1 MHRMGNPDATTGGIT
16 AFAPVGT
23 RRGSRFR
30 REAPDRRRAGPASG
44 LDMNIYLVPVGP
56 DRYEL
61 YCEVDDHHPIVAGET
76 AGGWRQRASQAFYRT
91 LAYVE
96 SERRQRLARATAAG
110 HRTTGQRGRDRVM
123 GWLAERVAEQRLLWH
138 LRRQTAV
145 TAHHPDDRTSADAG
159 DVVQRSLRSDGRRHL
174 VWMLVDASVYL
185 ASLPLTPIPGPN
197 VLALYFAFRAVG
209 HLLSWMGARQGL
221 TRVRWQYV
229 SCAPLTTLRQ
239 LPTMTPAERKGLA
252 REVAGSL
259 ALHHL
264 DTFVERIALAG
275 P

>member
-1 MHRMGNPDATTGGIT
+1 
-16 AFAPVGT
+16 
-23 RRGSRFR
+23 
-30 REAPDRRRAGPASG
+30 
-44 LDMNIYLVPVGP
+44 MNIYLVPVGP

-61 YCEVDDHHPIVAGET
+61 YCEVDDHHPTVADET
-76 AGGWRQRASQAFYRT
+76 TPGWRRRVGQAFHRA

-110 HRTTGQRGRDRVM
+110 SRTPGQRVRDRVM

-138 LRRQTAV
+138 LRSQTAV
-145 TAHHPDDRTSADAG
+145 TAHHPDDRSSADAD
-159 DVVQRSLRSDGRRHL
+159 DVVRRSLRRDSRRHL
-174 VWMLVDASVYL
+174 AWMLVDACVYL

-197 VLALYFAFRAVG
+197 VLALYFSFRAVG

-221 TRVRWQYV
+221 TGVRWQYV
-229 SCAPLTTLRQ
+229 GCAPLTKLRR

-252 REVAGSL
+252 GEVADSL